1 MAGGG
6 HNSRQPP
13 QGGATG
19 GRQRPPRAR
28 LAAHSRWVFHHAG
41 YGISLVVTL
50 AAVAFYVHG
59 LRAANHRGFWDRLEY
74 RSLDARF
81 LYRAQFFPQRPAP
94 QIVLVTVDQATL
106 EAVGAWPISRLHYA
120 HVIDRLAA
128 AGARVIAFDIDF
140 AKPDPASG
148 LQAVHALAGALPGD
162 APLQLAAQ
170 QLSRQLD
177 TDQQLAASIAR
188 HADRVVL
195 GYTFLDEADSKAQD
209 AAVRLQNDTYLLD
222 PVYNLHPAG
231 GLKTAPAAAFATA
244 VGHRP
249 ELFKPGAE
257 MNYPV
262 ISEAAARRLA
272 GYFNYLPDVDGS
284 FRRAPLVMG
293 HSPVVP
299 GFTEGDDLTL
309 YPSEDVQIY
318 NLYQYPAGTDPATVA
333 PPDLYINPVG
343 VQSIRFRND
352 EITPDPDGTLLI
364 NYPGP
369 KQTYPHLSLAAV
381 EAGHFPPHVFEN
393 KIVLIGATAL
403 GIGDLRTTP
412 VSTAADFPGVEIHAA
427 VLGNLLQHNFLR
439 HGFQVEMV
447 DLGVLLLFGLGL
459 GALFSRLSPL
469 HATLAFLCTAA
480 AFTVAVV
487 VAFIAA
493 SVWLA
498 FVLPAATLFINFG
511 AVTSYRVVFEDR
523 EKRRVRRSFGQYV
536 APEVV
541 ELIERDPERFLAAG
555 GETRELTIFFSDIR
569 GFTGLSEGLSP
580 EELVTALNEYFE
592 RMTAA
597 LFHRQGTLDKYIGDA
612 IMAFWGAPSRQPDHA
627 VKACAAA
634 LEMRAA
640 LAELNQGFCR
650 RGLSELGVGIG
661 LNSGPAVVGNM
672 GSTVRFNYT
681 VMGDAVNLASRLE
694 GMTKQYGVAIL
705 VSEATRRAVGD
716 RFVFREL
723 DVIRVKGKTQPVRVF
738 ELLDFVLHERRQGA
752 ARRKG
757 PDRRQG
763 RSPIAATA
771 PTYPRMLQ
779 LYEVAYAA
787 YGQRDFRTAHARFV
801 ELLREFPQDGPS
813 RLLADR
819 CAQFLVEEPSHDWD
833 GVYVMHTK

>member
-13 QGGATG
+13 PGDAGAA
-19 GRQRPPRAR
+19 RPAARRPRRASR
-28 LAAHSRWVFHHAG
+28 FRWVFRHAG

-50 AAVAFYVHG
+50 AALAVYVQG
-59 LRAANHRGFWDRLEY
+59 LRAGSHRGFWDRLEF
-74 RSLDARF
+74 RALDARF
-81 LYRAQFFPQRPAP
+81 LYRAQYFPQRPAP
-94 QIVLVTVDQATL
+94 QVVLVTVDQATL

-120 HVIDRLAA
+120 RVVDRLAD

-148 LQAVHALAGALPGD
+148 LQALRALAGALPGD
-162 APLQLAAQ
+162 APLQQAARQLGQ
-170 QLSRQLD
+170 QLDSDR
-177 TDQQLAASIAR
+177 QLAAAIAR

-195 GYTFLDEADSKAQD
+195 GYTFLDEADRRAQD

-231 GLKTAPAAAFATA
+231 GLHAAPAAAFAVA
-244 VGHRP
+244 VGRRP

-299 GFTEGDDLTL
+299 GFTEGDALTL

-343 VQSIRFRND
+343 VQSIRFLHD

-369 KQTYPHLSLAAV
+369 KQTYPHRSLAAV
-381 EAGHFPPHVFEN
+381 EAGRFPPHLFEN

-427 VLGNLLQHNFLR
+427 VLGNLLEHNFLR
-439 HGFQVEMV
+439 HGFQVEMA
-447 DLGVLLLFGLGL
+447 DLGVLLFFGLGM
-459 GALFSRLSPL
+459 GALFSRLTPL
-469 HATLAFLCTAA
+469 RSTLAFLCVAAGFTAA
-480 AFTVAVV
+480 VLA
-487 VAFIAA
+487 AFIAA

-498 FVLPAATLFINFG
+498 FVLPLATLAINFG

-523 EKRRVRRSFGQYV
+523 ERRRVRRSFGQYV
-536 APEVV
+536 APDVV
-541 ELIERDPERFLAAG
+541 EQIERDPERFLAAG

-580 EELVTALNEYFE
+580 EALVTALNEYFE

-612 IMAFWGAPSRQPDHA
+612 IMAFWGAPSQQPDHA
-627 VKACAAA
+627 AKACAAA

-640 LAELNQGFCR
+640 LAELNHTFRQ
-650 RGLSELGVGIG
+650 RGLAELGVGIG
-661 LNSGPAVVGNM
+661 LNTGPAVVGNM

-705 VSEATRRAVGD
+705 ASEGTRRAVGD

-723 DVIRVKGKTQPVRVF
+723 DVIRVKGKSQPVRIF
-738 ELLDFVLHERRQGA
+738 ELLDFVLRERRQGA

-763 RSPIAATA
+763 SSPVAAVA
-771 PTYPRMLQ
+771 PTYPRMLE
-779 LYEVAYAA
+779 LYETAFAA
-787 YGQRDFRTAHARFV
+787 YRERDFQAAHTRFHAV
-801 ELLREFPQDGPS
+801 LREFPDDGPS

-819 CAQFLVEEPSHDWD
+819 CAQFLVEEPAPDWD

>member
-1 MAGGG
+1 MPGGG
-6 HNSRQPP
+6 HNSPSP
-13 QGGATG
+13 GGA
-19 GRQRPPRAR
+19 RRAAHRRAR
-28 LAAHSRWVFHHAG
+28 AARWAFHHAG
-41 YGISLVVTL
+41 YGISLAVTL
-50 AAVAFYVHG
+50 AAVALYVHG
-59 LRAANHRGFWDRLEY
+59 LRAARHQGFLDRLEY

-81 LYRAQFFPQRPAP
+81 LYRAEYFPQRPAP
-94 QIVLVTVDQATL
+94 QVVLVTVDQATL

-120 HVIDRLAA
+120 HVVDRLAE

-148 LQAVHALAGALPGD
+148 LQAVHALAETLPGD
-162 APLQLAAQ
+162 APLQQAAQ
-170 QLSRQLD
+170 QLSRKLD
-177 TDQQLAASIAR
+177 TDQQLAAAIAR

-195 GYTFLDEADSKAQD
+195 GYTFLDEADSRAED

-222 PVYNLHPAG
+222 PVYNLHPVG
-231 GLKTAPAAAFATA
+231 GLKTAPAVGFATA
-244 VGHRP
+244 VGRRP

-284 FRRAPLVMG
+284 FRRVPLVMG

-318 NLYQYPAGTDPATVA
+318 NLFQYPAGTDPATVQ

-343 VQSIRFRND
+343 VQSIHFRND
-352 EITPDPDGTLLI
+352 EIVPDPDGTLLI

-369 KQTYPHLSLAAV
+369 KQTYPHVSLAAV
-381 EAGHFPPHVFEN
+381 EAGRFPPGFFQN

-412 VSTAADFPGVEIHAA
+412 VSTASDYPRVEIHAA

-439 HGFQVEMV
+439 HGFDVEMA
-447 DLGVLLLFGLGL
+447 DLGLLVLFGLGL
-459 GALFSRLSPL
+459 GGLFNRLPPL
-469 HATLAFLCTAA
+469 RATLVFLGAAA
-480 AFTVAVV
+480 AFTLAVGA
-487 VAFIAA
+487 AFMAA
-493 SVWLA
+493 SVWMA
-498 FVLPAATLFINFG
+498 FVLPAAALLVNFG

-541 ELIERDPERFLAAG
+541 EQIERDPERFLAAG
-555 GETRELTIFFSDIR
+555 GETRELTVFFSDIR

-580 EELVTALNEYFE
+580 EALVTALNEYFE

-612 IMAFWGAPSRQPDHA
+612 IMAFWGAPSVQPDHA
-627 VKACAAA
+627 AKACAAA

-640 LAELNQGFCR
+640 LAELNRGFR
-650 RGLSELGVGIG
+650 ARGLAELGVGIG
-661 LNSGPAVVGNM
+661 LNTGPAVVGNM
-672 GSTVRFNYT
+672 GSSVRFNYT

-705 VSEATRRAVGD
+705 VSEATRRAVGE

-723 DVIRVKGKTQPVRVF
+723 DVIRVKGKTQPVRIF
-738 ELLDFVLHERRQGA
+738 ELMDFVLRERRQGA

-763 RSPIAATA
+763 HSPVAALA
-771 PTYPRMLQ
+771 PTYPRMLE
-779 LYEVAYAA
+779 LYEVAFAA

-801 ELLREFPQDGPS
+801 ELLQEFPQDGPS
-813 RLLADR
+813 RLLAGR
-819 CAQFLVEEPSHDWD
+819 CAQFLAEEPSRDWD